1 MKRKVLIVFA
11 LLFFVLYQTKG
22 VYFSVLGLPIIF
34 SICYLIIFVTITFYF
49 SKGFF
54 WKRFYFWKKEN
65 EKENFTFLIISN
77 SLLVLFGSL
86 LFPLNDS
93 KELGNQI
100 IWGCYIEYAMG
111 GVVFIWVLGL
121 VFSVI
126 LLIIE
131 LINPNKIRFESR
143 KKLLKSLSIINLL
156 TFLLIFIFYI
166 SVKLISSNLHGAS
179 WSC

>member
-1 MKRKVLIVFA
+1 MKRKVLIVLA

-22 VYFSVLGLPIIF
+22 VYFSVLGLPIVF

-49 SKGFF
+49 SKDFF

-77 SLLVLFGSL
+77 SLLVFFGSL

-100 IWGCYIEYAMG
+100 IWGCYIDYAMG
-111 GVVFIWVLGL
+111 GVVFVWGLGL
-121 VFSVI
+121 IFSTV
-126 LLIIE
+126 LLIIG
-131 LINPNKIRFESR
+131 LINPFQIRFDSR
-143 KKLLKSLSIINLL
+143 KKLFISLFIINVL
-156 TFLLIFIFYI
+156 TFLLILVFYVA
-166 SVKLISSNLHGAS
+166 VKLISSNLHGAN

>member
-1 MKRKVLIVFA
+1 MKRNILIVV
-11 LLFFVLYQTKG
+11 LSLFFLLYLTKG
-22 VYFSVLGLPIIF
+22 VYFSVLGLPIVF
-34 SICYLIIFVTITFYF
+34 SICYLITFITVIFYF
-49 SKGFF
+49 SKDFF

-65 EKENFTFLIISN
+65 ERENLTFLIISN
-77 SLLVLFGSL
+77 SLLVFFGSL

-111 GVVFIWVLGL
+111 GVVFVWGLGL
-121 VFSVI
+121 IFSI
-126 LLIIE
+126 FLLIIG

-166 SVKLISSNLHGAS
+166 SVKLISSNLHGATL
-179 WSC
+179 SC